1 MEAASNIKNPTQLF
15 LAFFDSF
22 NEPMCIIDEEDNII
36 MNQPAKDLQST
47 GMRLDLQVKKIK
59 KGCSG
64 IVTHKSIKYR
74 VDKKDINHGTNS
86 CLCTVKQEDETISRL
101 KESSTKLKKVLNSL

>member
-1 MEAASNIKNPTQLF
+1 MEAVNEIKNPSQLF

-22 NEPMCIIDEEDNII
+22 NEPMCIIDDEENII
-36 MNQPAKDLQST
+36 MNERAKQLQKA
-47 GMRLDLQVKKIK
+47 GMKLDVQIKKIK
-59 KGCSG
+59 KNACGF
-64 IVTHKSIKYR
+64 ITHKSVKYR

-86 CLCTVKQEDETISRL
+86 CLCTVKAEDETISRL